1 MILGPDR
8 AIVPTI
14 SFERGL
20 RRGEGGSRTPSPP
33 FPFSCSE
40 MKVASCLGRPTRSR
54 RSVLLAPILAI
65 SSALLGAT
73 LQPKSL
79 EQLVRE
85 ADLIIQGRVQAV
97 TPGSKGTL
105 TTFVVVSVQAQ
116 WKGTKRKTVR
126 LILPRGSEGGIT
138 QEVPGLPTFRIGE
151 EVILFLVRDSSGE
164 YEILAGKQG
173 KFSIQTDLQTGKQ
186 FVEDLT
192 GSRSDL
198 AQFRKSL
205 SKAK

>member
-1 MILGPDR
+1 MKAISCPGR
-8 AIVPTI
+8 AT
-14 SFERGL
+14 
-20 RRGEGGSRTPSPP
+20 RRR
-33 FPFSCSE
+33 
-40 MKVASCLGRPTRSR
+40 RPA
-54 RSVLLAPILAI
+54 LLASILAI

-73 LQPKSL
+73 LQSKSL

-97 TPGSKGTL
+97 TPGSKGTF
-105 TTFVVVSVQAQ
+105 TTSVVVSVQDQ

-138 QEVPGLPTFRIGE
+138 QEVPGLPTFRVGE
-151 EVILFLVRDSSGE
+151 EVILFLVRESRGG

-198 AQFRKSL
+198 AQFRNAL